1 MRMGRHT
8 LVVIV
13 ALAALFGASS
23 AFAVSAPT
31 GSASGIG
38 LARAVQRAYQHVR
51 VQSYVEHGFVW
62 MSAEQGKSST
72 FRWVYGGGPS
82 LGLYPATEHAV
93 LALDHGR
100 VSWWRDDLTPAPCTS
115 PGICARVPVQIV
127 ADAGGLFYAFGDAK
141 RHSCY
146 AHLTGT
152 VPVAVG
158 KPVWFVGGNFRAP
171 TRSGGDELLTS
182 TYPWSKTQ
190 HATEVD
196 TIANGSHRLLKAHV
210 EISAQTGAQA
220 APFSYS
226 ASFAY
231 PTRVPPPPQIKLCA

>member
-1 MRMGRHT
+1 
-8 LVVIV
+8 
-13 ALAALFGASS
+13 
-23 AFAVSAPT
+23 
-31 GSASGIG
+31 
-38 LARAVQRAYQHVR
+38 
-51 VQSYVEHGFVW
+51 VQSYAEHGFVW
-62 MSAEQGKSST
+62 MSAVEGKSSM

-100 VSWWRDDLTPAPCTS
+100 VSWWRDDLTPAPCTT

-127 ADAGGLFYAFGDAK
+127 ADAGGLFYAYGGAK

-158 KPVWFVGGNFRAP
+158 KPVWFVGGDFTAP
-171 TRSGGDELLTS
+171 TRSGSDELLTS

-190 HATEVD
+190 RATELD
-196 TIANGSHRLLKAHV
+196 TVANGSHRLLKAHV

-226 ASFAY
+226 ASYGY
-231 PTRVPPPPQIKLCA
+231 PTRVPPPPQINLCA